1 MQIRQPWREKQIAA
15 ILNSLGGLFC
25 RSVIRYTA
33 DNCQRARNVLDFW
46 RCQGDLNLYITV
58 KTTGT
63 GSTNNGKAIMPR
75 IRNRSTKDFTTN
87 KKEELGPRTKSLR
100 NWKRVWF
107 LAVHV
112 EHRRSKLNKL
122 SCNQLLLWFSCCFYS
137 INVINY
143 LSDTSF
149 CLQELNDIG
158 IAPYPLPSHLFLTDH
173 CLSFCEYNFI
183 NETL

>member
-1 MQIRQPWREKQIAA
+1 
-15 ILNSLGGLFC
+15 
-25 RSVIRYTA
+25 
-33 DNCQRARNVLDFW
+33 
-46 RCQGDLNLYITV
+46 
-58 KTTGT
+58 
-63 GSTNNGKAIMPR
+63 MPR

-143 LSDTSF
+143 ISDTSF
-149 CLQELNDIG
+149 CLQEPRENEGTERDIQG
-158 IAPYPLPSHLFLTDH
+158 VGWDMSIPLKLFLVLGGNGSLFPQT
-173 CLSFCEYNFI
+173 SA
-183 NETL
+183 